1 MSDEMA
7 EIITEFITEAEESL
21 EHIDP
26 LFVELEAKTYDRE
39 ILNEIFRSMHTI
51 KGAAGFL
58 GFQNIVDVAHRSE
71 NILKKLRDGEMT
83 VSTSLMDTILKS
95 VDMIRLLLRHIK
107 LNDGMEE
114 DTSLL
119 LRELDE
125 ALNVSQS
132 STAAETI
139 NTEALS
145 SAATSAQD
153 TADEFDINDIESIQ
167 ANMHKET
174 DKIEESVK
182 SETVIQPLPSKS
194 AVISAPEGSSGAT
207 AVKDVAQTLRV
218 DVNRVD
224 KVMDLTGEIVLVR
237 NRLLN
242 IANYLENK
250 YSEDNHVENLLSTVS
265 FLDLVTSDMQLA
277 VMKMRMQPLKKVFGK
292 FPRLVRDMA
301 VSLDKDI
308 ELEISGEDTEV
319 DRFVIE
325 HIGDPMVHIIRN
337 SIDHGIESME
347 ERRRKGKSA
356 KGRLS
361 ISASQQGNQIVI
373 DVSDDGKGIDVEKVK
388 RKAVE
393 KGIVTD
399 EDALRMTEEN
409 AINLIFMPGFSTADV
424 ATNLSG
430 RGVGMDVVK
439 TNILKLNGYVDVVTK
454 KDAGSTFRISIPL
467 TLAIVQALM
476 VRIDQSQYAVPLAPI
491 IETIKVDREDIGNV
505 SGQKVL
511 VVRGK
516 VLPLFELTEILGFGD
531 MGNSDYRYV
540 LVIAI
545 GERRFC
551 IAVDDLLGQEE
562 IVIKT
567 IDGINTDESYVVG
580 ATITGEGK
588 VVLILDLAGMSRNVM
603 TALKA

>member
-153 TADEFDINDIESIQ
+153 TADGFDINDIESIQ

-361 ISASQQGNQIVI
+361 ISAFQQGNQIVI

-399 EDALRMTEEN
+399 EDTLRMTEEN

-588 VVLILDLAGMSRNVM
+588 VVLILDLAGISRNVM

>member
-153 TADEFDINDIESIQ
+153 TADGFDINDIESIQ

>member
-153 TADEFDINDIESIQ
+153 TADGFDINDIESIQ

-194 AVISAPEGSSGAT
+194 AVISAHEGSSGAT

-476 VRIDQSQYAVPLAPI
+476 VRIDKSQYAVPLAPI

-531 MGNSDYRYV
+531 TGNSDYRYV